1 MAQAVAA
8 ELRAMGREVGLLALL
23 DAYPAEC
30 WRDAPEPTQAQALRA
45 LLAIAGHDPDAYPHL
60 ATRAAVTAFL
70 RAGDS
75 PLGSLPARTLDG
87 VVRTVLDTNRLVR
100 GHHHRA
106 FDGTLTHI
114 RAANDHKDRPDLTAD
129 LWRAHAALVDGVA
142 VPFLHSEM
150 TGAAASAL
158 IAPILSQRM
167 AACEAVPA

>member
-1 MAQAVAA
+1 MTEGSIRLEGIREEV
-8 ELRAMGREVGLLALL
+8 EILR
-23 DAYPAEC
+23 DC
-30 WRDAPEPTQAQALRA
+30 WGIP
-45 LLAIAGHDPDAYPHL
+45 
-60 ATRAAVTAFL
+60 
-70 RAGDS
+70 
-75 PLGSLPARTLDG
+75 
-87 VVRTVLDTNRLVR
+87 
-100 GHHHRA
+100 
-106 FDGTLTHI
+106 HI